1 MKFIGQ
7 ILITSVTRLDEMIST
22 LWGFVIAFGIGMF
35 NFFAGYKVALLVVL
49 ASIIF
54 DGIWGV
60 AAARKQ
66 GKFALSEL
74 MRDTLKKIGAYG
86 TALVMVMLIENLA
99 FGSHEMTSNEG
110 THSRFIVDIVAT
122 IVAAVEFWSICG
134 NILIVHPN
142 AVFFRLLK
150 LPLIG
155 EIARKLKISEDEVKE
170 IFDNQEKANNNN
182 GSSGN
187 NLTA

>member
-1 MKFIGQ
+1 MKFIAQ
-7 ILITSVTRLDEMIST
+7 ILLTSINRLDEMIST
-22 LWGFVIAFGIGMF
+22 IWGFFIACCIGMI
-35 NFFAGYKVALLVVL
+35 NFLAGYKIALLVVFVAIL
-49 ASIIF
+49 L
-54 DGIWGV
+54 DGIWGI

-86 TALVMVMLIENLA
+86 SALVMVMLIENLA
-99 FGSHEMTSNEG
+99 FGSHEMLSTEG
-110 THSRFIVDIVAT
+110 ANSRFIVDIVAT
-122 IVAAVEFWSICG
+122 IIAAVEFWSICG

-170 IFDNQEKANNNN
+170 IFDNQKQANNNN